1 MPSLNVSS
9 NKPPA
14 ILFAGGGT
22 GGHLYPGIAVAE
34 RWQDCFPNASILFAG
49 SGREIERSI
58 LAKYYFKH
66 EALPFVSPRTALRH
80 PLQFLKGWRESRK
93 LARKIIREFQPAA
106 VIGLGGYASYP
117 LVIAAAHKQIPIVL
131 LEQNAVAGRA
141 NQHLEKYAS
150 KVCISFT
157 ESIQTFAT
165 PSKIDLT
172 GNPLRQE
179 IIDLKSATYDE
190 ILLPTLLITGGS
202 QGSNLIN
209 ETVLQFIENHA
220 NLLMGWQIR
229 HQTGNEASAIQIREL
244 CQKRNLQSDV
254 RPYFESPADLYQNV
268 KLAIVRAGGTT
279 LAELEALSIPAIII
293 PIARSMANH
302 QVLNDFS
309 DTMTLQL
316 AKDYSTVENSF
327 THPNKKIPSSNA
339 AKQVVEIIKHLIENQ
354 T

>member
-1 MPSLNVSS
+1 
-9 NKPPA
+9 
-14 ILFAGGGT
+14 
-22 GGHLYPGIAVAE
+22 
-34 RWQDCFPNASILFAG
+34 
-49 SGREIERSI
+49 
-58 LAKYYFKH
+58 
-66 EALPFVSPRTALRH
+66 
-80 PLQFLKGWRESRK
+80 
-93 LARKIIREFQPAA
+93 
-106 VIGLGGYASYP
+106 
-117 LVIAAAHKQIPIVL
+117 
-131 LEQNAVAGRA
+131 
-141 NQHLEKYAS
+141 
-150 KVCISFT
+150 
-157 ESIQTFAT
+157 
-165 PSKIDLT
+165 
-172 GNPLRQE
+172 
-179 IIDLKSATYDE
+179 
-190 ILLPTLLITGGS
+190 
-202 QGSNLIN
+202 GSNLIN
-209 ETVLQFIENHA
+209 ETVLQFIENYA

-302 QVLNDFS
+302 QVLNAKAFASRNAAVVIEESENNFQNDFS